1 MKERDADRTATGDGS
16 FERVLDR
23 ALHSPE
29 IMAAMEHSG
38 AADTRERLR
47 GEALKARATLSRTA
61 AAEYGRYLGLRA
73 PTGRPPLTDRPD
85 GTSEIVVC
93 TEESSASVSALLL
106 PSLGV
111 VAAGVY
117 VLSGFDLHA
126 LDVRPHLN
134 DGLIMVVVILAAV
147 TAGAALGDLV
157 WSLAT
162 RRRPAPEDREPGDAE
177 ARQAHLDWQQ
187 ALLERGLLPFLLGRL
202 DGPEPVRSSRTER
215 PSRSE
220 RAITPGSAK
229 K

>member
-1 MKERDADRTATGDGS
+1 MKERDAGRAAPGDGT
-16 FERVLDR
+16 FERILDR

-29 IMAAMEHSG
+29 ITAAMEHSD
-38 AADTRERLR
+38 AAHTRERLR
-47 GEALKARATLSRTA
+47 REALRERAALSRTA

-73 PTGRPPLTDRPD
+73 SAGRLPGTARHD
-85 GTSEIVVC
+85 GASEAVVG
-93 TEESSASVSALLL
+93 TEEDSVSVSALLL

-117 VLSGFDLHA
+117 VLSGFDVHA

-147 TAGAALGDLV
+147 AAGAALGDLL

-162 RRRPAPEDREPGDAE
+162 RRRTVPGDHETGGAE
-177 ARQAHLDWQQ
+177 ARQAHLDWQL
-187 ALLERGLLPFLLGRL
+187 ALLERGLMPFLLGRL
-202 DGPEPVRSSRTER
+202 DRPEPVQSPKRQR
-215 PSRSE
+215 PSRPE
-220 RAITPGSAK
+220 RVFTPDTAK

>member
-1 MKERDADRTATGDGS
+1 MKERDADRTAPGDGT

-29 IMAAMEHSG
+29 IMAAMERSD

-47 GEALKARATLSRTA
+47 GEALKARAALSRTA
-61 AAEYGRYLGLRA
+61 AAEYARYLGLRA
-73 PTGRPPLTDRPD
+73 PAGDLPHPGRHD
-85 GTSEIVVC
+85 GPSESVVC
-93 TEESSASVSALLL
+93 TEESSVSVSALLL

-117 VLSGFDLHA
+117 VLSGFDLRA

-162 RRRPAPEDREPGDAE
+162 RRRLAPEEREPGGAE
-177 ARQAHLDWQQ
+177 LRQAHLDWQL
-187 ALLERGLLPFLLGRL
+187 ALLERGLIPFLLESL
-202 DGPEPVRSSRTER
+202 DGPEPVRPASER
-215 PSRSE
+215 PNRSE
-220 RAITPGSAK
+220 RSFTPGSAK